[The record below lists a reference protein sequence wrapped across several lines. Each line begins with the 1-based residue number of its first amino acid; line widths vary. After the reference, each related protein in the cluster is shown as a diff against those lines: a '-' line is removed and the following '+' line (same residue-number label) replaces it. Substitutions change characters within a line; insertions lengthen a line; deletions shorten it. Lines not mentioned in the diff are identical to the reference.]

1 MCTDLEPMCE
11 KNLQVPLDSLTNR
24 APRNR
29 LPPAERHPSRSQ
41 LHVPTLPP
49 PQSDRPPPSLFF
61 AVPFR
66 WTTSAQR
73 GPHARAD
80 GDALAAARNPAEAKP
95 TPSNACGQTATFLA
109 TKPRSGTTPAKHPS
123 EGIQRPG
130 VFRTAR
136 SRSSRRQPETASER
150 ARTRFRGQN
159 RTISPHGRQRL
170 AAQTVTHD
178 RRASVEG
185 PVPSD
190 GHASPFPTS
199 VLHRARRG
207 SARDGHFAQVKRC
220 GRPSIAAPFP
230 APAKQHRTQQSLTR
244 SRGEPSIRA
253 LPCHRMMPH
262 ERSIR
267 PKRRQRTEIMLAKR
281 QNRIEHTPES
291 HGKRVGSA
299 SESHK
304 LSPSIRWRRAI
315 GTQDPP
321 ATMNPAGP
329 RNDNQSF
336 F

>member
-1 MCTDLEPMCE
+1 MRTDLEPMCE

-185 PVPSD
+185 PVPKERLA
-190 GHASPFPTS
+190 ASSASMHPSCKQTPLA
-199 VLHRARRG
+199 LHRALPRAAAQEAPRRTRKDLHG
-207 SARDGHFAQVKRC
+207 AFPLPKLH
-220 GRPSIAAPFP
+220 PSGKIPSQEA
-230 APAKQHRTQQSLTR
+230 HR
-244 SRGEPSIRA
+244 
-253 LPCHRMMPH
+253 
-262 ERSIR
+262 
-267 PKRRQRTEIMLAKR
+267 
-281 QNRIEHTPES
+281 
-291 HGKRVGSA
+291 
-299 SESHK
+299 
-304 LSPSIRWRRAI
+304 
-315 GTQDPP
+315 
-321 ATMNPAGP
+321 
-329 RNDNQSF
+329 
-336 F
+336 